1 MILCFV
7 KQSLP
12 PELSGLKTP
21 RLVYVSKMTR
31 HESIHPR
38 VMHRHPDFIE
48 IILICKGQGQYSI
61 DGRLV
66 KVKAGDLIVY
76 NSDIIHDE
84 ITGPES
90 LLSWF
95 CIAISNVNEPG
106 LRPNAFVRD
115 GIRPIFPAGDLF
127 QPLQS
132 LFELMFDQL
141 ANDRP
146 GNAVTS
152 YHLTQAL
159 LSLSWQVVHRGEPD
173 ANSDIEDEPLAQRV
187 INYLDSHYTEE
198 INLQDLAETFNVS
211 TYYLAHVFKD
221 CFGYSPMQ
229 YTLRRRIGEAQSL
242 LISTDLSMTEIA
254 ARVGYDNP
262 SHFNRQFSKYVGLPP
277 RRYKMNYLHTPPS
290 APEE

>member
-21 RLVYVSKMTR
+21 RLVYVSKIAA

-38 VMHRHPDFIE
+38 VMHQHQDFAE

-61 DGRLV
+61 DGRPV
-66 KVKAGDLIVY
+66 KVKAGDLVVY

-90 LLSWF
+90 QLSWF
-95 CIAISNVNEPG
+95 CIAISQIHEPG
-106 LRPNAFVRD
+106 LRPNALIRD
-115 GIRPIFPAGDLF
+115 GIRPVFPAGDLF
-127 QPLQS
+127 RPLQS
-132 LFELMFDQL
+132 LCELMFDQL
-141 ANDRP
+141 ANERP
-146 GNAVTS
+146 GNSVTT

-159 LSLSWQVVHRGEPD
+159 LAMTWQVIHRGEP
-173 ANSDIEDEPLAQRV
+173 ASSSDFEDEPLAQRV
-187 INYLDSHYTEE
+187 IAYLDSHYTEE
-198 INLQDLAETFNVS
+198 INLQELATAFKVS
-211 TYYLAHVFKD
+211 TFYLAHIFKD

-229 YTLRRRIGEAQSL
+229 YILRRRIGEAQSL
-242 LISTDLSMTEIA
+242 LISTDLSVTEIA
-254 ARVGYDNP
+254 SRVGYDNP

-277 RRYKMNYLHTPPS
+277 RRYKMNYLHEPPP
-290 APEE
+290 APE